1 VGTVNAQLV
10 ALAPLAVGIAIVFAC
25 AALGATRR
33 PRFSARYRAA
43 ISPSNPSWQATR
55 RLTFAL
61 PAQADFGNPPKFGT
75 TSATH
80 RPRFSARYRAAV
92 SPQNRS
98 WQATRRLTFALSFGR
113 DCICPLL
120 RAREVDHLHYRN
132 LGSEIPWIDVVPL
145 HPRTHALV
153 TVLRRGGLRGPVN
166 LVLRLGY
173 GAWIA
178 ADLYV
183 VLLVLSVLHLVH
195 GVPPP
200 AEVAAHA
207 QTIACDVVHVL
218 LRGAHLA
225 NALSRRM

>member
-10 ALAPLAVGIAIVFAC
+10 ALVPLAVGIAIVFAC
-25 AALGATRR
+25 AALGSTRRR

-61 PAQADFGNPPKFGT
+61 
-75 TSATH
+75 
-80 RPRFSARYRAAV
+80 
-92 SPQNRS
+92 
-98 WQATRRLTFALSFGR
+98 SFGR
-113 DCICPLL
+113 DCVCPLL

-166 LVLRLGY
+166 LVLRLAY

-178 ADLYV
+178 ADVYA
-183 VLLVLSVLHLVH
+183 VLLVLSALHLVR

-200 AEVAAHA
+200 AEVVAHA
-207 QTIACDVVHVL
+207 QTIASEVMRVL
-218 LRGAHLA
+218 VRGAHLA